1 MQQYAG
7 LIDMHSCIR
16 IDLSVF
22 KLKYTFGQYLVF
34 TNKTCSS
41 LHSLTINTTFNITI
55 CLLSLGTGGENIEPD
70 IVFKERW
77 KQKEARIRRESVVG
91 HLRGWRLL
99 PVIVKTND
107 DLRQEQCAAQLIAQ
121 MHQILLAGGCESW
134 LRPYDIIALT
144 EDAGLIEAIPD
155 TVSLDALK
163 KKDKHYTTLCDF
175 YERFFGV
182 EGRVSVLSYSHLFPL
197 P

>member
-1 MQQYAG
+1 M
-7 LIDMHSCIR
+7 
-16 IDLSVF
+16 
-22 KLKYTFGQYLVF
+22 
-34 TNKTCSS
+34 
-41 LHSLTINTTFNITI
+41 
-55 CLLSLGTGGENIEPD
+55 LGTGGENIEPD
-70 IVFKERW
+70 VVFKERW

-99 PVIVKTND
+99 PVIVKTCD

-134 LRPYDIIALT
+134 LRPYDISALT

-182 EGRVSVLSYSHLFPL
+182 EGSVPLLTYLALDKSDTIRIPSHSYPYLHIITASPLIIFPLSYRITRLS
-197 P
+197 